1 MISKLGWVYILYDN
15 NNKPLREREREREN
29 EVIIGERMRNF

>member
-15 NNKPLREREREREN
+15 NNKPLRERKKDRET
-29 EVIIGERMRNF
+29 I